1 MSPQSFLPD
10 HMNDLIGIP
19 FKQFPQLYES
29 DGIAIRPTD
38 QKEVPQLIEMK
49 CQHRGGNCLQELLKG
64 TDHMTIFVQI
74 PRNMRIFQPTNQQF
88 DVSRFNFCTQKK

>member
-49 CQHRGGNCLQELLKG
+49 CKVYRLNGGCFPLFLW
-64 TDHMTIFVQI
+64 
-74 PRNMRIFQPTNQQF
+74 
-88 DVSRFNFCTQKK
+88 